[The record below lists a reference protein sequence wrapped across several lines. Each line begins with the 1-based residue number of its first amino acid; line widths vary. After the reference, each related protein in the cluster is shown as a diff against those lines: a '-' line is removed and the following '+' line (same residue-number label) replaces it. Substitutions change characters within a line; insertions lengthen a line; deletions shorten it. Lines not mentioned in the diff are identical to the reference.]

1 MPDYFIPYTIVIGA
15 TFLFLLT
22 VILSVFKLVSLIQS
36 FLDHTARQQNLVT
49 IILQILA
56 ILIYFVIAVLL
67 ADYFINNISI
77 IFN

>member
-1 MPDYFIPYTIVIGA
+1 MPDYFIPYSIVIGA
-15 TFLFLLT
+15 TFLFLST
-22 VILSVFKLVSLIQS
+22 VILSAFKLVSLIQS
-36 FLDHTARQQNLVT
+36 FLDHTARQQNLVI